1 MEKYQQVFINNMRY
15 YRKLRSLS
23 QAELAEKCEEATGTV
38 GNIEC
43 GLAKPSFDLILTMA
57 QVLGIDPS
65 KLFAENQNLSGSDI
79 NIIKEHEILKEFYE
93 KLKDNFE

>member
-23 QAELAEKCEEATGTV
+23 QAELTEKCEVATGTV

-57 QVLGIDPS
+57 QVLGIVPS

>member
-23 QAELAEKCEEATGTV
+23 QAELAEKCEVATGTV